1 MYFYKYQKMNT
12 LSISMLRHGEIF
24 FASPKELNDIHECKP
39 QYTFNATTE
48 IWGKFIESIL
58 IETCIKLDLQPNS
71 ELAKE
76 ILALQK
82 NILSLIMNGRKSRCL
97 DYQNLRDKL
106 FGIFNFLAITKLP
119 FEDVNNVIT
128 CFDSYLTEDLDDV
141 LNGHYYMSSFSKS
154 ATNLTMW
161 GHYGDAERGFTVVYE
176 STDGKV
182 RLDTDLT
189 IFPSFVY
196 NEDSSVTIGQSTN
209 TTTNL
214 KEVIYKIKPV
224 RANGFI
230 NLINKFYYNAQEKQ
244 YDYPIELASTLKK
257 YNEENVGWV
266 KYTDWKYEKE
276 LRLHLPV
283 YDTLPPAL
291 RSIRMHNQHIK
302 GIIFGSRTS
311 EGAKKD
317 ILASCYYLKKSR
329 TETTE
334 IYVFQATPIRNQ
346 YKINVTTLGR
356 VSDSIGQGLPY
367 ITKFTKETANLKQ
380 EACKIADAIN
390 AS

>member
-1 MYFYKYQKMNT
+1 
-12 LSISMLRHGEIF
+12 MLRHGEIF

-39 QYTFNATTE
+39 QYTFNATAE
-48 IWGKFIESIL
+48 VWAKFIESIL
-58 IETCIKLDLQPNS
+58 LETCIKLDLHPYS
-71 ELAKE
+71 ELAKQ
-76 ILALQK
+76 IRALK
-82 NILSLIMNGRKSRCL
+82 KDMLPLIMNGRKSRCL
-97 DYQNLRDKL
+97 DYGNLRDKL
-106 FGIFNFLAITKLP
+106 FGIFNYLAITKLP
-119 FEDVNNVIT
+119 YTEVNNVLAH
-128 CFDSYLTEDLDDV
+128 FDSYITKDLDDM

-161 GHYGDAERGFTVVYE
+161 GHYGDAEKGFTIVYE

-182 RLDTDLT
+182 KLETDLT
-189 IFPSFVY
+189 IFTSFKH
-196 NEDSSVTIGQSTN
+196 NQDSSVTIGLSTN

-214 KEVIYKIKPV
+214 KEVIYKNKPV

-230 NLINKFYYNAQEKQ
+230 NLMNTFSYSEQESH
-244 YDYPIELASTLKK
+244 YDYPAELSSTLKK
-257 YNEENVGWV
+257 YNEDDVGWV

-276 LRLHLPV
+276 LRLHLPL
-283 YDTLPPAL
+283 YDTLPPSL
-291 RSIRMHNQHIK
+291 RSIRVHAQHIK
-302 GIIFGSRTS
+302 GIVFGSRIS

-317 ILASCYYLKKSR
+317 ILASCYYLKKSH
-329 TETTE
+329 TKTTE

-356 VSDSIGQGLPY
+356 VSDLIGLGLPY
-367 ITKFTKETANLKQ
+367 ITKFTKETANLKE